1 MLPAKASYEPAPL
14 RSDSLF
20 SDMFKPP
27 PGDGLSMP
35 PFLDPAAPPYGLG
48 VTLMTSLR
56 FGRLAFDIKGLDVGE
71 PFWKA
76 LPM

>member
-1 MLPAKASYEPAPL
+1 MFKLPAKASYEPPPL

-20 SDMFKPP
+20 IDMFRPP
-27 PGDGLSMP
+27 PGDGFSN
-35 PFLDPAAPPYGLG
+35 LDPAAPPYGLG

-71 PFWKA
+71 PLWKA

>member
-1 MLPAKASYEPAPL
+1 MLPAKASCEPAPL
-14 RSDSLF
+14 RSVSLF
-20 SDMFKPP
+20 SDMFKP

-56 FGRLAFDIKGLDVGE
+56 FGRLALDIKGLDVGE